1 MRPKTISRNYGIG
14 FFRLSWIKGT
24 KSVGAITILK
34 QSIFNSRSMDCTQ
47 KSCTKYP
54 CNTYHMKR
62 IQSPIM
68 KPLEEQNKS
77 KDCSDPKTW
86 CEEPTRLPQRINQEN
101 RYKDRNRCRKSNCI
115 IRTQPYR
122 ACNFKLTKHKSNK
135 CKRSMKSYKRP
146 QSPKLKPTSQISFRF
161 RTPQKK
167 AKNALFYSL
176 ESKRQQ

>member
-1 MRPKTISRNYGIG
+1 
-14 FFRLSWIKGT
+14 
-24 KSVGAITILK
+24 
-34 QSIFNSRSMDCTQ
+34 MDCTQ

-68 KPLEEQNKS
+68 KPLKEQNKS
-77 KDCSDPKTW
+77 EDCSDPKTW
-86 CEEPTRLPQRINQEN
+86 CKEPTRLPQRINQEN

-122 ACNFKLTKHKSNK
+122 TCNFKLTKHKSNK

-161 RTPQKK
+161 WTPQKK
-167 AKNALFYSL
+167 QRMPYSIRWSRNGH
-176 ESKRQQ
+176 SKKIASFKIRRSKSMSIPRSYKCGSCQPST